1 MGTVIWAG
9 GTAGAPVEADGE
21 PEHPTIT
28 VVRRSRDMRVLL
40 DIGNLP
46 FISIRIAVFL
56 TTSTVVSSAGGPSP
70 TWRCQSAKSA
80 STIA

>member
-28 VVRRSRDMRVLL
+28 VVRRSRDMRVFL

-46 FISIRIAVFL
+46 FMFIRIAAF
-56 TTSTVVSSAGGPSP
+56 
-70 TWRCQSAKSA
+70 
-80 STIA
+80 